1 MTWILS
7 IESKPPATVDCF
19 YFTKK
24 LSSGPH
30 SQDGTA
36 TSSWREGGKAVEWSI
51 LWPFDSSQGG
61 HPDNHE
67 IRGVWSPGFWTQLSR
82 QLELCESGPKVS
94 HCRRSRFLRQ
104 RLAIFIPID
113 LELLLGWKTLWILE
127 HWPSFFHCTGVF
139 PLRRLLILY
148 RCRHFFLSRDLAA
161 LNLQWSGRWKVF
173 KWWPWLSLG
182 WEVGSCVAIWCDPCC
197 LGLPGLQ
204 AFKDSAVQV
213 SDASMTMVLRNFLP
227 PKRGGGFRRVW
238 QLAFFVIVHVLGI
251 VWYCLVFTL

>member
-113 LELLLGWKTLWILE
+113 LELLLGWKTLALAE
-127 HWPSFFHCTGVF
+127 FFPLHGVF
-139 PLRRLLILY
+139 PLRFLVFFCCWAAFSLFTLTWKC
-148 RCRHFFLSRDLAA
+148 RCRHFFKAETW
-161 LNLQWSGRWKVF
+161 QPWTCSGVEDGKF
-173 KWWPWLSLG
+173 SNGGPGSLWDG
-182 WEVGSCVAIWCDPCC
+182 
-197 LGLPGLQ
+197 
-204 AFKDSAVQV
+204 
-213 SDASMTMVLRNFLP
+213 R
-227 PKRGGGFRRVW
+227 
-238 QLAFFVIVHVLGI
+238 
-251 VWYCLVFTL
+251 